1 IYRFDRRRR
10 AFLQRSAAAI
20 AGPLLVT
27 DRTIA
32 QTRTLYINSWGG
44 SYTAAQEAAYFKPFT
59 AETGIQIRTITPV
72 SFARIKEQVQS
83 GSYQFD
89 MTSVNSMLMLRAA
102 REGLIDPIDWS
113 IVKKGTFPDEAVV
126 AEGHGIACNY
136 QGTNLCY
143 RSDRFPNGGPQNWA
157 D

>member
-1 IYRFDRRRR
+1 RGRP
-10 AFLQRSAAAI
+10 FLQRSAAAI
-20 AGPLLVT
+20 AGSLLVT

-32 QTRTLYINSWGG
+32 QARTLYINSWGG

-72 SFARIKEQVQS
+72 SFARIKAQVQS

-102 REGLIDPIDWS
+102 RE
-113 IVKKGTFPDEAVV
+113 
-126 AEGHGIACNY
+126 
-136 QGTNLCY
+136 
-143 RSDRFPNGGPQNWA
+143 
-157 D
+157 